1 MKKTLL
7 AVILLFAQY
16 SYGQTS
22 ATEKN
27 IEQITLKARKKVN
40 QERNE
45 FSKNA
50 QATEIL
56 SDEDLNRNNSALI
69 EQSLSTISGVQVDKR
84 TNIGGQRIVIRGFGN
99 DQKFNNWGVKMY
111 WNNIPLTNAEGI
123 TLLDDVDFS
132 YVNNI
137 EVIKGPA
144 STFYGGGIGGTVK
157 FYTRPSFEKG
167 TSIAQ
172 NTMLGSHKYFQSI
185 TQLNSSDNN
194 YSLNVNYGHI

>member
-22 ATEKN
+22 ATERN
-27 IEQITLKARKKVN
+27 IEQIALKARKKVN

-45 FSKNA
+45 FAKNA

-111 WNNIPLTNAEGI
+111 WNNMPLTNAEGI
-123 TLLDDVDFS
+123 ALLDDVDFS

-137 EVIKGPA
+137 EVIKVA
-144 STFYGGGIGGTVK
+144 LLLL
-157 FYTRPSFEKG
+157 YTEVEL
-167 TSIAQ
+167 AE
-172 NTMLGSHKYFQSI
+172 L
-185 TQLNSSDNN
+185 
-194 YSLNVNYGHI
+194 

>member
-27 IEQITLKARKKVN
+27 IEQIALKARKKVN

-45 FSKNA
+45 FAKNA

-99 DQKFNNWGVKMY
+99 DQKFNNWGVKVY
-111 WNNIPLTNAEGI
+111 WNNMP
-123 TLLDDVDFS
+123 
-132 YVNNI
+132 
-137 EVIKGPA
+137 
-144 STFYGGGIGGTVK
+144 
-157 FYTRPSFEKG
+157 
-167 TSIAQ
+167 
-172 NTMLGSHKYFQSI
+172 
-185 TQLNSSDNN
+185 
-194 YSLNVNYGHI
+194 